1 MVRVVSTK
9 DGVKVA
15 GQDVCRGKKEQEV
28 GELSTWRTPEPAL
41 EVNDFDQIGVF
52 PRRKEPTGSTLGD
65 YVVLGVY
72 IWTQPSYFC

>member
-1 MVRVVSTK
+1 MRVVSTK

-15 GQDVCRGKKEQEV
+15 GQDVCRDRGEQEV

-52 PRRKEPTGSTLGD
+52 PSLAYLNMKLFALQSPWVKLWG
-65 YVVLGVY
+65 
-72 IWTQPSYFC
+72 